1 MDENAVPATLP
12 GALATAP
19 FEEHR
24 PHLRAVAYRLLGTS
38 EEADEAVEEVR
49 RTWPARHPP
58 IAPGPVPAPYDPVE
72 AVARVCLDR
81 LRSRET
87 HREHPWDPWDPW
99 ASGMPD
105 HGHDHGEPDRRHD
118 HGEPDHRHD
127 PGEPDHRHDPEEPP
141 PPTALDGLTPP
152 ERLAFVLHDEFSV
165 PYERIAPI
173 LERTP
178 AATRQLAGRA
188 RYRLREAEE
197 MPEPDLP
204 RQRDVVAAFLAA
216 ARSGDAAGVHDLLDP
231 DVVLRADATA
241 ERTGATA
248 VHGPGAVAEA
258 IARQVS
264 TARKAL
270 VDGAAGLAWPAEGDP
285 RLVFAF
291 TVLEDRIT
299 AIDAL
304 SDADH
309 IGRLRLQL

>member
-12 GALATAP
+12 GALPPAP

-24 PHLRAVAYRLLGTS
+24 PHLRAVAYRLLGTA
-38 EEADEAVEEVR
+38 EEADEAIEDVR
-49 RTWPARHPP
+49 RTWPARLPP
-58 IAPGPVPAPYDPVE
+58 VAPGPVPAPYDPTE
-72 AVARVCLDR
+72 AVAGVCLDR

-99 ASGMPD
+99 ASGLPHPPSD
-105 HGHDHGEPDRRHD
+105 TH
-118 HGEPDHRHD
+118 HRNHPGD
-127 PGEPDHRHDPEEPP
+127 PGEPEDPPLP
-141 PPTALDGLTPP
+141 AALDGLTPP
-152 ERLAFVLHDEFSV
+152 ERLAYVLHDEFSV
-165 PYERIAPI
+165 PYERIAPV

-178 AATRQLAGRA
+178 AATRRLAGRA

-216 ARSGDAAGVHDLLDP
+216 ARSGDAAALHDLLDP

-241 ERTGATA
+241 ERAGTRNA
-248 VHGPGAVAEA
+248 HGPGAVAEA
-258 IARQVS
+258 IARQVG

-285 RLVFAF
+285 GLVFAF
-291 TVLEDRIT
+291 TVLENRIT

-309 IGRLRLQL
+309 LSRLKLQL

>member
-12 GALATAP
+12 GALPAAP
-19 FEEHR
+19 FKEHR
-24 PHLRAVAYRLLGTS
+24 PHLRAVAYRLLGTF
-38 EEADEAVEEVR
+38 EEADEAVEDVR
-49 RTWPARHPP
+49 RAWPARPP
-58 IAPGPVPAPYDPVE
+58 IAPGPVPAPYDPTE
-72 AVARVCLDR
+72 AVARACLDR

-99 ASGMPD
+99 ASGMPN
-105 HGHDHGEPDRRHD
+105 HLS
-118 HGEPDHRHD
+118 
-127 PGEPDHRHDPEEPP
+127 DPEEPP

-216 ARSGDAAGVHDLLDP
+216 ARSGDAAALHDLLDP

-241 ERTGATA
+241 ERTGATT
-248 VHGPGAVAEA
+248 VHGPGAVAAA

-264 TARKAL
+264 AARKAL

-309 IGRLRLQL
+309 LGRLKLQL